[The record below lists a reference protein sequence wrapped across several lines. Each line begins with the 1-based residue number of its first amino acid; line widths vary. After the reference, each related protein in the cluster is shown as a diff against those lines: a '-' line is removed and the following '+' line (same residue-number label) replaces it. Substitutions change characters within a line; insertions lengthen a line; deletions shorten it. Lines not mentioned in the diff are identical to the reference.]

1 MWKDWLTFSKHERYG
16 IVTLFVLVCIVAFLP
31 LLFQYS
37 IDHNNA
43 ADLNSEFY
51 KVDSFFNS
59 LSVKPDEQS
68 RTFSFAD
75 EEVHVDKKNELFKF
89 DPNTA
94 TIQQFMMLGF
104 SLRQAQVIDRFR
116 QKGGVFRNPSD
127 FKKMYVVDSVMFAK
141 LNGYISI
148 DTFAI
153 SEPKVKDLHQTPEVA
168 MVDINRADTLELIKL
183 KGVGRGFARRIV
195 AYRQL
200 LGGYVSVNQLT
211 EIWGFTPE
219 MLENIKSNITIDS
232 SRVQKININMVSFQD
247 LKKHPYLTEYQS
259 RAIIYYRETKG
270 NIGSLDEILNNKLVD
285 PETFRK
291 VKGYLVVN

>member
-75 EEVHVDKKNELFKF
+75 EEVHVDKRIELFKF

-94 TIQQFMMLGF
+94 TIQQLMMLGF

-127 FKKMYVVDSVMFAK
+127 FKKMYVVDSVMFNK
-141 LNGYISI
+141 LKGYISI
-148 DTFAI
+148 DTFAL
-153 SEPKVKDLHQTPEVA
+153 SEPIVKDLHQTPEVV

-183 KGVGRGFARRIV
+183 KGIGRGFARRIV

-200 LGGYVSVNQLT
+200 LGGYVSANQLT

-219 MLENIKSNITIDS
+219 MLDNIKSNITIDS
-232 SRVQKININMVSFQD
+232 SRVQHININMVSFQD

>member
-94 TIQQFMMLGF
+94 TIQQLMMLGF

-153 SEPKVKDLHQTPEVA
+153 SEPKVKDLHQTPEVV

-183 KGVGRGFARRIV
+183 KGIGRGFARRIV

-200 LGGYVSVNQLT
+200 LGGYVNVNQLT

-232 SRVQKININMVSFQD
+232 SRVQQININMVSFQD